1 MSITEQDELEH
12 PASDDWLW
20 RESLYFSFH
29 DTSGRVG
36 GMTTLGVRPNQDR
49 VEGFSAIFLDA
60 HQVLFYPTERRLEEG
75 KAGLLSVPGIA
86 YEMLT
91 PLQKWR
97 FEVSA
102 DFSEIDPY
110 QFAQGVQQPK
120 ITIPACFD
128 LTFDALS
135 PAYEFPPAFGLLAG
149 AAQHYDQNGRVEG
162 RVTLG
167 GRTFDVDGFGFRD
180 HSWGIRDLS
189 KAGHIV
195 ALFAQLGPRLTVNVI
210 WGLSEGQEIAI
221 GYIFRD
227 GENIPIDGIQV
238 AVETDPLS
246 KLPTAAQAEIRLVD
260 GQRFNLEAQ
269 ITSIMPIILNQ
280 GEDQLHWYECLTH
293 FSHGQQRGYG
303 ITEITKLVRR
313 ELDTSQG
320 GCHGKVAAE
329 RAQPA
334 RNVRNSL
341 SHHR

>member
-36 GMTTLGVRPNQDR
+36 GMTTIGVRPNQDR

-120 ITIPACFD
+120 ITIPARFD

-135 PAYEFPPAFGLLAG
+135 PAYEFLAQDMELLSG
-149 AAQHYDQNGRVEG
+149 RSRHFEQNGHIEG
-162 RVTLG
+162 KVAVGDRIFAVT
-167 GRTFDVDGFGFRD
+167 GFGFRD

-189 KAGHIV
+189 RAGDLVTIFV
-195 ALFAQLGPRLTVNVI
+195 QFGPYLSVNAA
-210 WGLSEGQEIAI
+210 WSMSEGQKIAV
-221 GYIFRD
+221 GYISRD
-227 GENIPIDGIQV
+227 EVNISIKDLQI

-246 KLPTAAQAEIRLVD
+246 SLPKAVQAEVSTVD
-260 GQRFNLEAQ
+260 GQRFSLEAE
-269 ITSIMPIILNQ
+269 IAAVMPIILNQ
-280 GEDQLHWYECLTH
+280 GEDQLRWYECSAR
-293 FSHGQQRGYG
+293 FRHGQQTGYG
-303 ITEITKLVRR
+303 ITEMTKLVRFGS
-313 ELDTSQG
+313 D
-320 GCHGKVAAE
+320 
-329 RAQPA
+329 
-334 RNVRNSL
+334 
-341 SHHR
+341 